1 MDRRGSLAGTV
12 AMTMLLALV
21 AAACSGN
28 SGPTPRPRASGTG
41 PAHPPKA
48 SGPPARRTC
57 PVTRPNG
64 SVPPG
69 ESASTP
75 GAQYHGNGAIWTDL
89 WQKGKFAAGP
99 DDVLADGSII
109 MKVPWWRAVTGELRV
124 DGRRLDGPA
133 PPLRARISS
142 YGPTGF
148 QSTAVIFPVEG
159 CWKVTGRAADASLSV
174 VLMVVKQ
181 QRRS

>member
-1 MDRRGSLAGTV
+1 VTV
-12 AMTMLLALV
+12 ALTAFLALA
-21 AAACSGN
+21 AAACSGQ
-28 SGPTPRPRASGTG
+28 SSPAPAPRASGSLPSAPPTG
-41 PAHPPKA
+41 
-48 SGPPARRTC
+48 SGAPARRTC

-69 ESASTP
+69 ESANTP

-89 WQKGKFAAGP
+89 WQKGRFVAGP
-99 DDVLADGSII
+99 DDLLADGSIV
-109 MKVPWWRAVTGELRV
+109 MKVPWWRAVTGVLRV

-133 PPLRARISS
+133 PPLRARADS

-148 QSTAVIFPVEG
+148 QATSVIFPVEG
-159 CWKVTGRAADASLSV
+159 CWQVTGRAADASLSV
-174 VLMVVKQ
+174 VLVVVKQ